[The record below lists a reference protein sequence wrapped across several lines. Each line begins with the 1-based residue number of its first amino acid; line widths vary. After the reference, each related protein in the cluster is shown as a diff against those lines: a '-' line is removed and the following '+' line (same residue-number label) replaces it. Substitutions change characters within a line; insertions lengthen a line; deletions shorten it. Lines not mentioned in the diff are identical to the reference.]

1 MTHWIIKYKPRRLDE
16 IVGHE
21 SIVKRMKSMVQDCS
35 LPHLIV
41 IGDTGVGKTVTVQC
55 MFKEMIPP
63 EHAKTLLLEIDVSDE
78 RSCKYVC
85 SSVEHFIQIRLT
97 SKSFKYKYVII
108 HKADNMS
115 ENVQKEM
122 HKIMDKYTASCR
134 FCFIFSKLQQIIE
147 TIQSH
152 SVLFR
157 FQKIKDKDLVFAMKR
172 ICVNEKINH
181 TKSALN
187 SIATISQ
194 GDIRRAINNLQSAYY
209 GYGKIT
215 NTIVKCMHEHTCHD
229 ILEDIIK
236 SCEKNNLINAY
247 LLTQQQVKNGFA
259 LIDMV
264 QNIYYMIKC
273 RNMNPLDKIDML
285 KKIGE
290 VLTKHTDGSITNLCY
305 MNLLS
310 LLSESSSTT

>member
-1 MTHWIIKYKPRRLDE
+1 MTHWFIKYKPQQLDE
-16 IVGHE
+16 IIGHE

-35 LPHLIV
+35 SPHLIV
-41 IGDTGVGKTVTVQC
+41 IGETGVGKTVTVQC
-55 MFKEMIPP
+55 MFKEMISP
-63 EHAKTLLLEIDVSDE
+63 EHAKSLLLEIDVSDE

-85 SSVEHFIQIRLT
+85 SSVEHFIQTRIMST
-97 SKSFKYKYVII
+97 SFKYKYVII

-115 ENVQKEM
+115 ENVQKEI
-122 HKIMDKYTASCR
+122 HKIMDKYTESCR

-157 FQKIKDKDLVFAMKR
+157 FQKIKNKDLVSAMKK
-172 ICVNEKINH
+172 ICINENINH
-181 TKSALN
+181 TQSALK

-215 NTIVKCMHEHTCHD
+215 NTIVKKMHEHTCHNT
-229 ILEDIIK
+229 LEDIIRN
-236 SCEKNNLINAY
+236 CEKSNLIDAY
-247 LLTQQQVKNGFA
+247 LLTKQQVKNGFA

-264 QNIYYMIKC
+264 QNIYHMIKC
-273 RNMNPLDKIDML
+273 RQMNPLNKVEML
-285 KKIGE
+285 KKIGQ

-310 LLSESSSTT
+310 LLSESSSTI